1 MTVRLSKNWQKW
13 QLKQFSMH
21 EGSFENLLNIMDTL
35 LGENGCPWDREQTH
49 ESLRPNML
57 EEAAEAVEAID
68 LKNMDSLMEELGD
81 VLLQVLFHAKIAE
94 KNNSFTIDDVMK
106 KLSDK
111 LISRHTHVFGSDTAI
126 TAEDALMVWERNK
139 SQT

>member
-1 MTVRLSKNWQKW
+1 MC
-13 QLKQFSMH
+13 H
-21 EGSFENLLNIMDTL
+21 GSFENLLGVMDTL

-68 LKNMDSLMEELGD
+68 SRDMDALSEELGD

-94 KNNSFTIDDVMK
+94 KNGSFTIEDVMK
-106 KLSDK
+106 KLSSK
-111 LISRHTHVFGSDTAI
+111 LVGRHTHVFGSDTAR
-126 TAEDALMVWERNK
+126 TAEEALLIWEQNK
-139 SQT
+139 KQVPG